1 MQVAGAGKVQVAAI
15 RGRWAGGQTD
25 RQMIDRQ
32 AGGMRFK
39 MGTLQLK
46 K

>member
-1 MQVAGAGKVQVAAI
+1 MQVAAVGGVAGGKV
-15 RGRWAGGQTD
+15 GRFAGRQTD
-25 RQMIDRQ
+25 RWIDRQ